1 MSMITPLLVGYAS
14 KYEVEVYRELNDCK
28 FGLLLYEYC
37 TKSAMG
43 AMSDRCIDRSKNFC
57 HRVVLATVYSTLATV
72 YYTFCTRTVIPVR
85 VQLSSEIAS
94 SLVFGTHEL
103 ASLPICYR
111 YHDNRWTEFSLYVR
125 TLLY

>member
-43 AMSDRCIDRSKNFC
+43 ALKTSVIVWYSLLYT
-57 HRVVLATVYSTLATV
+57 VLSLQ
-72 YYTFCTRTVIPVR
+72 YTILS
-85 VQLSSEIAS
+85 VQLDLYEYSSQVRSHAAS
-94 SLVFGTHEL
+94 CSGL
-103 ASLPICYR
+103 ALRTCLTTDLLP
-111 YHDNRWTEFSLYVR
+111 V
-125 TLLY
+125 